1 MEIVSLLDDIND
13 ECYSIYFPDVDQ
25 HQILNN
31 TYFAIEKKSK
41 ASRKDNNKSKSKNK
55 CNKLEWFES
64 LEVHQRLEAVSTI
77 FTDDFTIINQIKKE
91 IRNIEKN
98 CFQACVDN
106 QINSNEDI
114 ILSQNSTSLMQ
125 NYTSNFDLESHG
137 NKVCPRFRDILEN
150 ITFLD
155 FKEPEDTISMTDTLV
170 KDANKFFKILNETW
184 QWVRETDKSTSRI
197 PSKARE

>member
-77 FTDDFTIINQIKKE
+77 LQ
-91 IRNIEKN
+91 
-98 CFQACVDN
+98 
-106 QINSNEDI
+106 
-114 ILSQNSTSLMQ
+114 
-125 NYTSNFDLESHG
+125 
-137 NKVCPRFRDILEN
+137 
-150 ITFLD
+150 
-155 FKEPEDTISMTDTLV
+155 TISPSSIRSRMKL
-170 KDANKFFKILNETW
+170 E
-184 QWVRETDKSTSRI
+184 TSRKTA
-197 PSKARE
+197 SKHAWIIR